1 MFYFL
6 FLTSELLF
14 FNGTGNIKHIKNFH
28 FAGIYLFKFYVQSLK
43 KAQNFS
49 GFSFSMFKLK
59 IMIFEVYDT

>member
-1 MFYFL
+1 MFYVL

-28 FAGIYLFKFYVQSLK
+28 LFKFYVQSLK
-43 KAQNFS
+43 KAQDFS

-59 IMIFEVYDT
+59 IMIFEVYDM